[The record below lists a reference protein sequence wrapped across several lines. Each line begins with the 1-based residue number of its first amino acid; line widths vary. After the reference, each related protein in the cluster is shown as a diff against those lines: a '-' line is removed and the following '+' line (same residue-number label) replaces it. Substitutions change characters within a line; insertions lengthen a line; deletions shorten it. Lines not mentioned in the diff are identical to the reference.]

1 MLYKFIE
8 ILISAIVLIPVF
20 VLLNRTMFHNIR
32 KTVLYFVFAVYLAA
46 VYLFVGMPTL
56 QFMRFDLSL
65 TLMPFLPMIAD
76 FKNTILNIILFI
88 PLGIMLP
95 FLWKKYNSLR
105 ATLIFGFCM
114 SLAIE
119 LLQIFTYRATDIN
132 DLIVNTVGAVL
143 GYFVFRTTSC
153 IFPSVTKFAGRKN
166 DLAVIMVSV
175 FAVMFL
181 VQPYLATLYY
191 KITR

>member
-1 MLYKFIE
+1 MLNKIIE
-8 ILISAIVLIPVF
+8 ILISMLLLIPVF
-20 VLLNRTMFHNIR
+20 SVLNKTRFHNR
-32 KTVLYFVFAVYLAA
+32 KKTALYFVFATYLAA

-65 TLMPFLPMIAD
+65 TLTPFLPMIAD

-95 FLWKKYNSLR
+95 FLWKKYNTFR
-105 ATLIFGFCM
+105 ATLIFGFSM

-119 LLQIFTYRATDIN
+119 MLQILTYRATDIN
-132 DLIVNTVGAVL
+132 DLIANTVGAVL

-153 IFPSVTKFAGRKN
+153 IYPSVTKFARRKN
-166 DLAVIMVSV
+166 EIAVLILSV
-175 FAVMFL
+175 FMVMFFI
-181 VQPYLATLYY
+181 QPYLASLYY
-191 KITR
+191 MIT